1 VILSIKDLVFKEKI
15 AKKLMERYIEL
26 YIIEEIILANVIKL
40 KLPVSIR
47 IYLVVNISKIMR
59 YRKLV
64 KGQKV
69 EEVKLA
75 EVDKVE
81 E

>member
-1 VILSIKDLVFKEKI
+1 
-15 AKKLMERYIEL
+15 MERYIEL

-59 YRKLV
+59 YRELV

>member
-1 VILSIKDLVFKEKI
+1 MILSIKDLVFKEKI